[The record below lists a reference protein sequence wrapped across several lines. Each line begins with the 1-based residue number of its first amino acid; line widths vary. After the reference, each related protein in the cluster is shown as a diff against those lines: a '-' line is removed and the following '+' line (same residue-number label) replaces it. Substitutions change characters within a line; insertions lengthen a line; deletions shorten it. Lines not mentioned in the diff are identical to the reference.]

1 MVMQFFPAWCYALPM
16 TLLDIP
22 LALWEAVLWT
32 AIPYFAVGYYKDA
45 GRSAISL
52 SAVNCY
58 SAVLSCFIF
67 KSLHHLSSVLQRP
80 KFYTHVLTRL
90 VSAW

>member
-1 MVMQFFPAWCYALPM
+1 MTSDSDVMVTAARFRATVRHAVVVQFFPAWCYALPM

-45 GRSAISL
+45 GRSASSV
-52 SAVNCY
+52 SANKYY
-58 SAVLSCFIF
+58 SAVSPVASNLCI
-67 KSLHHLSSVLQRP
+67 
-80 KFYTHVLTRL
+80 T
-90 VSAW
+90 

>member
-1 MVMQFFPAWCYALPM
+1 MVVQFFPAWCYALPM

-45 GRSAISL
+45 GRSATSV
-52 SAVNCY
+52 SAIKCH
-58 SAVLSCFIF
+58 SVLSR
-67 KSLHHLSSVLQRP
+67 VLRAAALGGSH
-80 KFYTHVLTRL
+80 YDR
-90 VSAW
+90 

>member
-1 MVMQFFPAWCYALPM
+1 MVVQFFPAWCYALPM

-45 GRSAISL
+45 GRSATSV
-52 SAVNCY
+52 SAIKCH
-58 SAVLSCFIF
+58 SAVLLVVPNLCITC
-67 KSLHHLSSVLQRP
+67 HLCRSVQ
-80 KFYTHVLTRL
+80 TSVHV
-90 VSAW
+90 S